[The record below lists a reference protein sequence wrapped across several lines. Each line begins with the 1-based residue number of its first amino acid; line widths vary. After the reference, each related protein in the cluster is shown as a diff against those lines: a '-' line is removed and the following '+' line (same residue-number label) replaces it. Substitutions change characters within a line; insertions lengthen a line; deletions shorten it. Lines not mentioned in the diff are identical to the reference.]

1 MALTMEGLKGLVEGE
16 DLKYF
21 LDPDRDALMLGA
33 TGVNGS
39 YQFLILLEIEGQ
51 FIQFRTMN
59 YHSCPVDHEH
69 LDATLKVLGDL
80 NFRLRFLKF
89 GWDPSDGE
97 IAVYGDVWIEDG
109 DLTQKQFGRMIHAY
123 LTMIDLNYA
132 RIDKVIQTGVDPGGL
147 EKAEGGGG
155 GSGSGLPPE
164 LQAMIDRL
172 TSQLGGGG
180 DDEDDKDQD
189 EGDSIDSI

>member
-1 MALTMEGLKGLVEGE
+1 MALTMEGLKGLVEGKE
-16 DLKYF
+16 LKYF

-39 YQFLILLEIEGQ
+39 YQLLILLELEGT

-59 YHSCPVDHEH
+59 YHSCPVGHEH
-69 LDATLKVLGDL
+69 LDATLQVLGDL
-80 NFRLRFLKF
+80 NFRLRFVKF

-97 IAVYGDVWIEDG
+97 VAVYGDAWIEDG
-109 DLTQKQFGRMIHAY
+109 DLTQNQFGRMVDAY
-123 LTMIDLNYA
+123 LTMRDLSYA
-132 RIDKVIQTGVDPGGL
+132 RIDKVIKTGVDPGEL
-147 EKAEGGGG
+147 EKPEGGG

-180 DDEDDKDQD
+180 DEEDDD
-189 EGDSIDSI
+189 EEDEEDSIGSI